1 MCQHLRS
8 LKVIQSTSPSLEP
21 SGVTVILFD
30 TWICLL
36 PRIAN
41 ITVIWLFGKCG
52 RPDALSSLFNPV
64 LERHVHSWLC
74 GVFRWVCNSTQS
86 DGISL
91 PLCYVTFIQYDGAT
105 WRSWCRSQQFNFF
118 LSKSCSIDDCE
129 SHTAFSS
136 QMLPVLMG
144 CQSINFFVSVTGIFD
159 CVQWQNHF
167 IS

>member
-8 LKVIQSTSPSLEP
+8 LKVIQSTALPWSCLII
-21 SGVTVILFD
+21 TVILFD

-36 PRIAN
+36 PSIAN

-52 RPDALSSLFNPV
+52 RADTLSSLFNPV
-64 LERHVHSWLC
+64 LERRVHGWLC
-74 GVFRWVCNSTQS
+74 GVFWWVCNSTQS

-91 PLCYVTFIQYDGAT
+91 PLRYVTFIQCDGAT
-105 WRSWCRSQQFNFF
+105 SRSWCRSQQFNFF